1 MPVFRNLE
9 QRNYKINF
17 IKGERIIM
25 TEWTIDSGHTE
36 TSFSVKHMGLSNV
49 RGNFETTTGTAT
61 TDDQGK
67 LIAVSATID
76 TATIDTRNGDRDAHL
91 KSADFFNVEKYPTI
105 TFTST
110 SVKTKDDDEYTI
122 KGDLTIKDT
131 TRPISFDAEI
141 GAAVDDPYGLKR
153 SGASLAFSFD
163 RRDFGLTWSQ
173 ALANGSLVVGNKIKV
188 NVDVEITANPEN

>member
-1 MPVFRNLE
+1 
-9 QRNYKINF
+9 
-17 IKGERIIM
+17 M
-25 TEWTIDSGHTE
+25 TEWTIDSAHTE

-67 LIAVSATID
+67 LTAVSATID
-76 TATIDTRNGDRDAHL
+76 VATIDTRNGDRDAHL
-91 KSADFFNVEKYPTI
+91 KSADFFDVEKYPAI
-105 TFTST
+105 TFAST
-110 SVKTKDDDEYTI
+110 SIEAKDEDEYTI

-131 TRPISFDAEI
+131 TRPISFDAEV
-141 GAAVDDPYGLKR
+141 GSAVDDPYGLKR

-188 NVDVEITANPEN
+188 TVDVEITTK